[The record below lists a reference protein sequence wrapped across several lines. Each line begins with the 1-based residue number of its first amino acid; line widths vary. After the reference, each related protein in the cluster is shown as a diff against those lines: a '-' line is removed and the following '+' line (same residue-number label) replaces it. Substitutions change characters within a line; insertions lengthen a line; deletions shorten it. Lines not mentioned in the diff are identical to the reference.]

1 MSHWGATVITNLLSA
16 IPFIGQ
22 DIVPLTLFL
31 PLYLIWGLKM
41 CICLII
47 SICSFIFILLYFIS
61 NYPLIQEKIKIYLSS
76 REYSSNQKCDNTSS
90 AQPGEYKGVTLTN
103 KNKILLYKFI
113 GFIDG
118 DGYIRVTKKSKLN
131 KDNKIINYI
140 YISLV
145 INLNEKEFDL
155 LNIFNALPHPQPSVG
170 DAEGS
175 PLATPGNSKFNLG
188 NVYYV
193 TPKKGNKLVRLE
205 INKTNIKNILIPLLD
220 NNNIQF
226 LTKTRQ
232 EQYLLVKYIFNNNLT
247 NYEDIDKHKNN
258 INNYIDNNIIKF
270 NFNKLDY
277 FKYWLV
283 GFTMAEGSFVKKNN
297 QDMCFQLKQKYNFEL
312 FNSIKTVFNINKG
325 ISINKDKYIQLCMS
339 SKKDIQKVIDFFSEY
354 QLLGY
359 KLLQYNKWLLDL
371 KSSNR
376 YKYLNMPDF
385 IVMKSNP
392 KDIQDNIQ

>member
-1 MSHWGATVITNLLSA
+1 MR
-16 IPFIGQ
+16 
-22 DIVPLTLFL
+22 
-31 PLYLIWGLKM
+31 
-41 CICLII
+41 ICLIV
-47 SICSFIFILLYFIS
+47 SICLIIFILLYFIS
-61 NYPLIQEKIKIYLSS
+61 NYPLIQEKIKIFLSS
-76 REYSSNQKCDNTSS
+76 REYSLNQKCDNTSS
-90 AQPGEYKGVTLTN
+90 AKPGEYKGVTLTH

-145 INLNEKEFDL
+145 INLNEKELDL
-155 LNIFNALPHPQPSVG
+155 LNTFNTLLSGGSHP
-170 DAEGS
+170 A
-175 PLATPGNSKFNLG
+175 APGNSEFNLG

-258 INNYIDNNIIKF
+258 INNYIDNNIIKY

-277 FKYWLV
+277 FKY
-283 GFTMAEGSFVKKNN
+283 
-297 QDMCFQLKQKYNFEL
+297 
-312 FNSIKTVFNINKG
+312 
-325 ISINKDKYIQLCMS
+325 
-339 SKKDIQKVIDFFSEY
+339 
-354 QLLGY
+354 
-359 KLLQYNKWLLDL
+359 
-371 KSSNR
+371 
-376 YKYLNMPDF
+376 
-385 IVMKSNP
+385 
-392 KDIQDNIQ
+392 